1 MIKFADICRKENI
14 VASVMIMTG
23 GLIYILYRPQ
33 NLLLFRVTDNLGLTP
48 YIEQLRDE
56 IEGFYMPLFVINCLP
71 AGLWTASYLTFMF
84 ISTRCY
90 NRKTRLILSL
100 PLPVSA
106 IILEFM
112 QLTGLCP
119 GTFDFF
125 DLLCYVIPLIIFIK
139 SI

>member
-1 MIKFADICRKENI
+1 MIKFADICRRENI

-56 IEGFYMPLFVINCLP
+56 VEGFYLPLFVINCLP

-84 ISTRCY
+84 ISTRY
-90 NRKTRLILSL
+90 HNRKTRLLLSL

-106 IILEFM
+106 LILEFM
-112 QLTGLCP
+112 QLIGWCP

-125 DLLCYVIPLIIFIK
+125 
-139 SI
+139 